1 MMRSKIGRSIFS
13 VGLAAITTGLTL
25 TGWNWGTEVANAQRR
40 KTLVIYSGRSEKLI
54 GPLIKQAR
62 KDLNLDIKVRYGK
75 TSQLAIALLEEGKN
89 SRADLFFAQDAGA
102 LGALERRKRTLSIPI
117 RTLTKVP
124 NRYRSPRGNWIGISG
139 RARVI
144 DYNTNLVK
152 KSQLPRSIWEL
163 TQKKWR
169 GKVAWAPTNGSF
181 QSFVTGMR
189 VMYGNKKTLNWLK
202 AMKANGAKV
211 YPKNSAIVKALG
223 RGEVHLGLV
232 NHYYLA
238 RFKKTNPRFPVAHHS
253 TRYDAGA
260 MINVAGVSVLRTTD
274 QRRDS
279 ERFINYLLT
288 RKSQSFFANKTKEYP
303 LRKGMKSPKGQ
314 IPLSKLKSPRINLT
328 KLHTLER
335 TLKLLQQAGVI

>member
-1 MMRSKIGRSIFS
+1 MMHRKSLIAGFAA
-13 VGLAAITTGLTL
+13 LATTLASFAWFGDVADARQKRTL
-25 TGWNWGTEVANAQRR
+25 I
-40 KTLVIYSGRSEKLI
+40 IYSGRSEKLI

-102 LGALERRKRTLSIPI
+102 LGALERRRRTLPISIPI
-117 RTLTKVP
+117 LRKVP
-124 NRYRSPRGNWIGISG
+124 PRYRSPWGNWMGISG

-144 DYNTNLVK
+144 DYNTKLVRR
-152 KSQLPRSIWEL
+152 SELPNSIWDL
-163 TQKKWR
+163 TKPKWR

-189 VMYGNKKTLNWLK
+189 VMYGDKKTLQWLK
-202 AMKANGAKV
+202 AMKANRARK

-238 RFKKTNPRFPVAHHS
+238 RFKKTNPSFPVAHHS
-253 TRYDAGA
+253 TRGDAGA
-260 MINVAGVSVLRTTD
+260 MINVAGVAVMKTTD
-274 QRRDS
+274 QRKDVETLIS
-279 ERFINYLLT
+279 YLLS
-288 RKSQSFFANKTKEYP
+288 RRSQRYFSQQTKEYP
-303 LRKGMKSPKGQ
+303 LRRGMKSPKGQ
-314 IPLSKLKSPRINLT
+314 IPLYRLNSPRINLT
-328 KLHTLER
+328 KLHSLEQ